1 MSSGWS
7 YLYLPHLTQN
17 KNRNQLTKKNVKDSR
32 TLAKKEMK
40 TDKAVALTQ
49 QSKLKKIFN

>member
-1 MSSGWS
+1 M
-7 YLYLPHLTQN
+7 
-17 KNRNQLTKKNVKDSR
+17 KDVR
-32 TLAKKEMK
+32 TLAKKEVK